1 MNPKLFFVL
10 LLICAAMT
18 NALAQQFLV
27 LEKMG
32 TKKRFEY
39 YPGEEITFK
48 TPDEDY
54 FTRGGIRG
62 FGDSL
67 IILSDRSVHIKS
79 IVALNI
85 KDHKDRTFVS
95 RLGPYLMVAGSLRDF
110 GPMWRAERRAR
121 EGKLLAD
128 TAMPL
133 SDFDAD
139 APRDGSDMLKC
150 AKLQTNIP
158 STTNVDVSECEKAF
172 GKTEAQM
179 DKDDWYDLKLG
190 SDEIRH
196 QSYYPNM
203 ADYYHPA
210 TTPITTLNKCL

>member
-79 IVALNI
+79 IIALNI

-95 RLGPYLMVAGSLRDF
+95 RLGPYLMVAGSLLMIFDVVNQTAIQGGSYEGSAGVYVSAGVLIGAGAVMTFARSNKKKLDKW
-110 GPMWRAERRAR
+110 WRLRLV
-121 EGKLLAD
+121 K
-128 TAMPL
+128 
-133 SDFDAD
+133 
-139 APRDGSDMLKC
+139 
-150 AKLQTNIP
+150 I
-158 STTNVDVSECEKAF
+158 
-172 GKTEAQM
+172 
-179 DKDDWYDLKLG
+179 
-190 SDEIRH
+190 
-196 QSYYPNM
+196 
-203 ADYYHPA
+203 
-210 TTPITTLNKCL
+210 